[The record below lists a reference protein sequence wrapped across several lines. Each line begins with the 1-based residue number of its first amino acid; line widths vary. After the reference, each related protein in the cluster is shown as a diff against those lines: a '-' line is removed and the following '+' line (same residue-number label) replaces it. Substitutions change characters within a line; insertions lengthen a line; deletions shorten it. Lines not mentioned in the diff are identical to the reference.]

1 MFDILL
7 YVSYDIETRFNREH
21 RNYDGSSSKGED
33 FLDIFSKSSRPYR
46 DGIYDVIPKK
56 DFDMARWYVLN
67 NCEEAE
73 PFLQEH
79 KEELLKQ
86 IVVNIEDKHREQFP
100 LWFKRKIQQLYNKEK
115 LMSIKKLFPLA
126 IEPDVRGRTHTGCI
140 VNGVRFHVQRRDEL
154 RKSQNCGIVIAGYHE
169 NEKENSEPER
179 DELHIT
185 NDEVYQD
192 ISLENDSIVNDTV
205 DILSQLHR
213 DDVDSIILD
222 ANVIKLEAQTEHE
235 VEIDHN
241 EDDSDQEDDTMI
253 EYVSDHE
260 DNEGNTSTNDD
271 EVDSTCDGDDIG
283 L

>member
-1 MFDILL
+1 MLRKIEF
-7 YVSYDIETRFNREH
+7 SYLNAIATQAKQVFYIDDPKLGGNWRIVLKFQDRH
-21 RNYDGSSSKGED
+21 
-33 FLDIFSKSSRPYR
+33 L
-46 DGIYDVIPKK
+46 YDVP
-56 DFDMARWYVLN
+56 
-67 NCEEAE
+67 
-73 PFLQEH
+73 
-79 KEELLKQ
+79 
-86 IVVNIEDKHREQFP
+86 
-100 LWFKRKIQQLYNKEK
+100 
-115 LMSIKKLFPLA
+115 
-126 IEPDVRGRTHTGCI
+126 
-140 VNGVRFHVQRRDEL
+140 
-154 RKSQNCGIVIAGYHE
+154 
-169 NEKENSEPER
+169 EKENSEPER

-260 DNEGNTSTNDD
+260 ENEGNTSTNDD